1 MSLFIIL
8 HISSHICLERER
20 YRLLLGFVSS
30 SYCGI
35 SSCRSKSFQPMMK
48 TARQLSASF
57 GHGYNGGLCA
67 VCSKWPESTVVIMFG
82 SAVQRTY
89 KKGHLSLQVT
99 VHVFALLG
107 HVAVFLPVVVPSS
120 HIAAQWWLK
129 WVHKSNS
136 CGLVLSNSVFDLVF
150 WFPLSETSNVVLL
163 QQLTQ
168 NHGSL
173 YSWYMYDIVW
183 HVMTYYRTSL
193 DTFDLPPDIITRCTC
208 RDRQSRRYKA
218 LSNFRNNLRCTAR
231 TEEPHPISPISPI
244 I

>member
-1 MSLFIIL
+1 MGWTSIYQLFWGSPGVQGFDTL
-8 HISSHICLERER
+8 PYLERER
-20 YRLLLGFVSS
+20 EIDFCWDSSAVATVGFQVAVPSRSNRWKPLDNSQPRLA
-30 SYCGI
+30 
-35 SSCRSKSFQPMMK
+35 MAT
-48 TARQLSASF
+48 TA
-57 GHGYNGGLCA
+57 GLCA

-129 WVHKSNS
+129 WVHKANS

-150 WFPLSETSNVVLL
+150 CFPLSETSNVVLL

-173 YSWYMYDIVW
+173 YSWLFMYMYDIVW
-183 HVMTYYRTSL
+183 HCMTLYDML
-193 DTFDLPPDIITRCTC
+193 WDIIE
-208 RDRQSRRYKA
+208 KVWIP
-218 LSNFRNNLRCTAR
+218 SNFPLT
-231 TEEPHPISPISPI
+231 S
-244 I
+244 

>member
-1 MSLFIIL
+1 MNIHLPAIL
-8 HISSHICLERER
+8 GFTRGTRFWHTAIFRERER
-20 YRLLLGFVSS
+20 DRLLLGFVSS

-35 SSCRSKSFQPMMK
+35 SSCRSKSFQPMK

-57 GHGYNGGLCA
+57 GHGYNGWLCA

-129 WVHKSNS
+129 WVHKANS

-150 WFPLSETSNVVLL
+150 CFPLSETSNVVLL

-173 YSWYMYDIVW
+173 YSWLFMVYVWHCMTLYDIVW
-183 HVMTYYRTSL
+183 HVMRYYRKSL
-193 DTFDLPPDIITRCTC
+193 DTFELPPDIITRSSKT
-208 RDRQSRRYKA
+208 RPVHLLLPS
-218 LSNFRNNLRCTAR
+218 
-231 TEEPHPISPISPI
+231 E
-244 I
+244 